1 MYSKSK
7 RTEAIKLR
15 EGGNSLASIS
25 LRLSVSKSTLSEWL
39 KGVSFT
45 PNGALQEKIDEN
57 SRRIVSRSRVDRAL
71 SEQEALNYAHTQIES
86 IDSRDIFLFG
96 LGIYLGEGSKTG
108 GMTRMVNSDPKIIKF
123 SIMWFKKCFGLS
135 DNNFRIRIHMYPDND
150 EDAVIHFWMK
160 ALSLSRKSFQ
170 QSYIDRRVNK
180 RKDRRGVLPYGTAHL
195 SIVSNGDKN
204 FGVLLQRKIIATIDR
219 VLTMRD

>member
-1 MYSKSK
+1 MYPKSK
-7 RTEAIKLR
+7 KTEAIKLR
-15 EGGNSLASIS
+15 EEGNSLAFIS

-39 KGVSFT
+39 KGISFT
-45 PNGALQEKIDEN
+45 PNVALQEKINEN
-57 SRRIVSRSRVDRAL
+57 SRRIINRSRVDKAL
-71 SEQEALNYAHTQIES
+71 SEKEAHEFAYRQVKS
-86 IDSRDIFLFG
+86 IDGRDILLFG

-108 GMTRMVNSDPKIIKF
+108 GITRMVNSDPKIIKF

-160 ALSLSRKSFQ
+160 ALGLSKKSFQ
-170 QSYIDRRVNK
+170 PSYIDKRINK

-195 SIVSNGDKN
+195 SVVSNGNKN
-204 FGVLLQRKIIATIDR
+204 HGVLLQRKIIATIDR
-219 VLTMRD
+219 VLSMRD

>member
-1 MYSKSK
+1 MYPKSK
-7 RTEAIKLR
+7 KTEAIKLR
-15 EGGNSLASIS
+15 KEGNSLASIS

-39 KGVSFT
+39 TGVSFT
-45 PNGALQEKIDEN
+45 PNRAMQEKRDEN
-57 SRRIVSRSRVDRAL
+57 SRRIINRSRVDRAL
-71 SEQEALNYAHTQIES
+71 SEQEALVYAYTQIES

-108 GMTRMVNSDPKIIKF
+108 GITRMVNSDPKIIKF

-160 ALSLSRKSFQ
+160 ALNLSKKSFQ
-170 QSYIDRRVNK
+170 PSYIDKRINK

-195 SIVSNGDKN
+195 SVVSNGNKN
-204 FGVLLQRKIIATIDR
+204 HGVLLQRKIIATIDR